1 MRKTAAILLVLFLL
15 LSAGCTDR
23 KEPDPTVPETAPPA
37 TESQIPSETQA
48 PPTEPVTEPEKE
60 TVPETDPVDISTT
73 ATPTESGKCLI
84 CGAPENDY
92 DGYCYYCHPDFL
104 FTCTRCGYE
113 QPYHR
118 TESGMCY
125 ECEAAVD
132 ANTGATPYGS

>member
-15 LSAGCTDR
+15 LSAGCTGQ
-23 KEPDPTVPETAPPA
+23 KEPDPTVPETVPLA
-37 TESQIPSETQA
+37 TESQIPSETQ
-48 PPTEPVTEPEKE
+48 PPLTEPVTEPEE
-60 TVPETDPVDISTT
+60 TVPETEPVDISTT

-84 CGAPENDY
+84 CGAPENNY

-104 FTCTRCGYE
+104 FTCASCGYE

-118 TESGMCY
+118 TESGLCY